1 MEFALRD
8 GRMVTGDLVVTLDG
22 YDVADLIEEEAKWA
36 VVIGD
41 TDVGEPAE
49 SVEQAFAVAVRESVD
64 YRRRC
69 CWCGD
74 ETTDADR
81 RREDDNPTGSR

>member
-8 GRMVTGDLVVTLDG
+8 ERMVTGDLVVTLDG
-22 YDVADLIEEEAKWA
+22 EDVADLIEEEDKWA

-64 YRRRC
+64 
-69 CWCGD
+69 
-74 ETTDADR
+74 
-81 RREDDNPTGSR
+81 